1 MFKVISKFDVNK
13 IIDIT
18 EEERRSIIE
27 KLQKDI
33 AAGKVKKIPE
43 SCKKYL
49 DIIAAQ
55 EKETEVEA
63 DTESETSAE
72 SDRVIKLMPIN
83 NKKIKAEIK
92 ERGK

>member
-27 KLQKDI
+27 KLQQDI